1 VKTEESGSGGSG
13 DGILRALRTVLRNDD
28 AQFRS
33 PQQEMAVRAAAA
45 KETPLVAVLPTGG
58 GKSLIFI
65 VPAMLS
71 GAGVTIVVAPYAEL
85 KRQLVTRCLE
95 AGLECKHWPEARDS
109 WPRVVLVSAEAASSD
124 DFLQWAADL
133 RVRDR
138 LDRVVIDECHLM
150 FTAANEYRRKLRA
163 LVLLRNLGCPFV
175 FLTGTLPPLCQRDF
189 EEAMQLQNP
198 LYIRASSHRVN
209 VEYSVLRVRNGRG
222 PMETKR
228 LADARLGLKTTTTTK
243 SGGKGIVYCASHSK
257 CKALARLLGCHYY
270 HGTPEDG
277 DAHFLAQR
285 EAGFQAWLRGESPYI
300 VATAALG
307 TGIDVP
313 GITHVIHVEAP
324 HSIIDYAQEAGRA
337 GRAGERV
344 EAVIVIEDKDWPTDN
359 PKKEAMLELKTREV
373 NALVRTSGCRRGV
386 LGRCLDNDLRDY
398 DRIDAAPYDN
408 CRREKLRWKSE
419 LSS

>member
-189 EEAMQLQNP
+189 EEA
-198 LYIRASSHRVN
+198 I
-209 VEYSVLRVRNGRG
+209 
-222 PMETKR
+222 
-228 LADARLGLKTTTTTK
+228 
-243 SGGKGIVYCASHSK
+243 
-257 CKALARLLGCHYY
+257 
-270 HGTPEDG
+270 
-277 DAHFLAQR
+277 
-285 EAGFQAWLRGESPYI
+285 
-300 VATAALG
+300 
-307 TGIDVP
+307 
-313 GITHVIHVEAP
+313 
-324 HSIIDYAQEAGRA
+324 
-337 GRAGERV
+337 
-344 EAVIVIEDKDWPTDN
+344 
-359 PKKEAMLELKTREV
+359 
-373 NALVRTSGCRRGV
+373 
-386 LGRCLDNDLRDY
+386 
-398 DRIDAAPYDN
+398 
-408 CRREKLRWKSE
+408 
-419 LSS
+419 